1 MVVWGSRFFIRDEG
15 FIRFHK
21 VAFMAMEQRDEGFI
35 RFHHF
40 HTSGQIIATSHDLGP
55 QKVAEKGKSPY
66 FREIQVKYY
75 NLTR

>member
-21 VAFMAMEQRDEGFI
+21 VAFMAMEQRDEGFR

-40 HTSGQIIATSHDLGP
+40 HTSGQISSRPHPTDFPQMVAKEGKWDPLFQENLGW
-55 QKVAEKGKSPY
+55 
-66 FREIQVKYY
+66 
-75 NLTR
+75 